1 MSACLGTFN
10 PHEPPENCLAFPLL
24 VYRAVRLGLRGLC
37 IYLWDKVKSR
47 AGRERQGGKELGKAR
62 GKEEKSRA
70 ERGAR
75 RKRVQ

>member
-47 AGRERQGGKELGKAR
+47 AERKGEGGKELGRAG
-62 GKEEKSRA
+62 GKEEKSKQG
-70 ERGAR
+70 EGQGG
-75 RKRVQ
+75 KE